1 MGYGPTLKRLMTKEY
16 LMGKDVL
23 NSSCAQERLTR
34 KGTEMFKKV
43 IRWTPI
49 VSIVVIVAMYLGM
62 KGYQLTP
69 KAWTA
74 NPAVFFGRSDIMS
87 QIGHYDVKHLVHN
100 AASFAFFF
108 VPIELMLGKK
118 KALMMLVSIVAI
130 YVVVEEVLVSSAGV
144 GASGWIYSLGG
155 WLLLATAVKA
165 ESMKDVDQ
173 RVGAMF
179 LPGILF
185 MITLLMANE
194 ERKLLEVNDGVGHKE
209 HLFGAGIGIAVVLV
223 TVIIFL
229 PRWVR
234 HAMKAN
240 KRQIAW
246 H

>member
-49 VSIVVIVAMYLGM
+49 ISIVVIVAMYLGM
-62 KGYQLTP
+62 KGYQLSP

-74 NPAVFFGRSDIMS
+74 NPAGFGPRDIMS
-87 QIGHYDVKHLVHN
+87 QIGHYDVKHLLHN

-118 KALMMLVSIVAI
+118 KAAAMLIGMVTT
-130 YVVVEEVLVSSAGV
+130 YTLVEEVLVSSAGV

-165 ESMKDVDQ
+165 ESMKDVEQ

-194 ERKLLEVNDGVGHKE
+194 ERKLLKVNDGVGHKE

-229 PRWVR
+229 PRWAR
-234 HAMKAN
+234 HAMKTN